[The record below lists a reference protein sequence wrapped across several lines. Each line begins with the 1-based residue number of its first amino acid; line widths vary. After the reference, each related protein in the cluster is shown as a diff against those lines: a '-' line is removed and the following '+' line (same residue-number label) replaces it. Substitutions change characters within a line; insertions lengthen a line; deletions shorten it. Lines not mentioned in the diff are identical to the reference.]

1 MTKNAE
7 RLATIFD
14 SLADVTVTLVTD
26 FLGTQCGGVPI
37 TLNLADLGITVFAV
51 GAVGEDD
58 AGQKVFDTLHARH
71 ISSAGISKAKK
82 YATPGPEAAG
92 TELLHGE
99 HPVLLNLVEHARKFA
114 SASEAM
120 YVCDYGIGAAS
131 PRVLNFIK
139 SNRCMADKVLAAR
152 SPMRLVDFEQ
162 LTTAVSMVDELE
174 KAIGIAIARDPEKLA
189 VAGLGMM
196 QELKAQSFL
205 AIAGERILAFEG
217 KRRPATISL
226 PVPVSA
232 NEVDLLGAIFAAA
245 LSTGAEV
252 GECAVLAHAVA
263 AALSHRAAGS
273 KRLRRE
279 EVLAVLGGPGSAARR
294 AR

>member
-14 SLADVTVTLVTD
+14 SLADVTVTLVAD
-26 FLGTQCGGVPI
+26 FLGTQCGGVPVA
-37 TLNLADLGITVFAV
+37 LGLADLGTTVFPV
-51 GAVGEDD
+51 GAVGEDE
-58 AGQKVFDTLHARH
+58 AGQKVFDALHARH
-71 ISSAGISKAKK
+71 ISTAGISKVKK

-92 TELLHGE
+92 TELLYGE

-162 LTTAVSMVDELE
+162 LTTAISMVDELE
-174 KAIGIAIARDPEKLA
+174 KAIGISISRDAEKLA
-189 VAGLGMM
+189 VAGVGMM

-205 AIAGERILAFEG
+205 AIAGERLLAFEG
-217 KRRPATISL
+217 KHRPTPISL
-226 PVPVSA
+226 SAPVSP
-232 NEVDLLGAIFAAA
+232 NEVDVLGAVFAAA

-252 GECAVLAHAVA
+252 SECAALAHAVTST
-263 AALSHRAAGS
+263 LSRREPGS
-273 KRLRRE
+273 KRLHRE
-279 EVLAVLGGPGSAARR
+279 DMLVALSGPGTSSRR
-294 AR
+294 PR